1 MGLDER
7 DTAAAELLEK
17 ARASDGG
24 AFGELT
30 APHRHELLV
39 HCYRMLGS
47 LQDAEDTLQETLLAA
62 WQALPGFEG
71 RSSFRT
77 WLYAIATNRCLN
89 TRRATRRRP
98 PKEWDVPGVQPPDPT
113 RLGEVVWLEPLP
125 DELLGSGIA
134 TPIGPEARYEQRES
148 ISLAFITALQLLPPR
163 QLAVL
168 VLRDVLGFRAT
179 EAADMLETTT
189 ESVTSALKRA
199 RTALHHHHAAT
210 ASRDLPPAT
219 GSAAEDA
226 LVAKFVRAYES
237 SDVDALVELL
247 TDDVFMS
254 MPPMPFE
261 YQGKAVVAEF
271 WALLFG
277 PNRKYRLVPTRAN
290 GQPAFASYV
299 RSADGLF
306 HGTGLFVL
314 TLAGNQICALTR
326 FENTTLSSFGLPRSL
341 TNP

>member
-1 MGLDER
+1 
-7 DTAAAELLEK
+7 
-17 ARASDGG
+17 
-24 AFGELT
+24 
-30 APHRHELLV
+30 
-39 HCYRMLGS
+39 
-47 LQDAEDTLQETLLAA
+47 
-62 WQALPGFEG
+62 
-71 RSSFRT
+71 
-77 WLYAIATNRCLN
+77 
-89 TRRATRRRP
+89 
-98 PKEWDVPGVQPPDPT
+98 
-113 RLGEVVWLEPLP
+113 
-125 DELLGSGIA
+125 
-134 TPIGPEARYEQRES
+134 
-148 ISLAFITALQLLPPR
+148 
-163 QLAVL
+163 
-168 VLRDVLGFRAT
+168 
-179 EAADMLETTT
+179 MLETTT

-210 ASRDLPPAT
+210 TGRDQPPAT

-271 WALLFG
+271 WALLLG

-290 GQPAFASYV
+290 AQPAFAAYV
-299 RSADGLF
+299 RSADGLA

-314 TLAGNQICALTR
+314 TLTGNQICALTR
-326 FENTTLSSFGLPRSL
+326 FESTALSWFGLPRSL